1 MSEQLLD
8 IVLRSL
14 WISGTALLLSLAW
27 SLPIALAIG
36 LRKFR
41 GRGTLITFFNAM
53 LGIPTVA
60 LGILLW
66 LLLSHRGPAGF
77 LDILYTPAA
86 IILGQAVLLTPI
98 IVSLVIGAI
107 EAVDPQVRDLARTL
121 GASDRQSSVA
131 VLQEAR
137 KGVILAGVSAFNRGV
152 SELGVALMLG
162 GNIAG
167 FTRVMTTQIALGIER
182 GEMMLAIQLT
192 VALLAIVFV
201 LTLIANRF
209 RRD

>member
-27 SLPIALAIG
+27 SLPMALAIG
-36 LRKFR
+36 LRKFQ
-41 GRGTLITFFNAM
+41 GRETLISFFNAM

-77 LDILYTPAA
+77 LGILYTPAA
-86 IILGQAVLLTPI
+86 IILGQAILLTPI

-107 EAVDPQVRDLARTL
+107 EAVDPQIRDLARTL
-121 GASDRQSSVA
+121 GASDRQAALA
-131 VLQEAR
+131 VLREAR
-137 KGVILAGVSAFNRGV
+137 KGAVLAGVSAFNRGV
-152 SELGVALMLG
+152 SELGIALMLG

-167 FTRVMTTQIALGIER
+167 FTRVMTTQIALGVER
-182 GEMMLAIQLT
+182 GEILLSIELT
-192 VALLAIVFV
+192 VVLLAIVFV